1 MAAMKLALIGG
12 TGLAQLPGLEQ
23 QREAAVETPF
33 GAPSAPVITGRLGGQ
48 EVAFLARHG
57 RWHTLLPSEINYRA
71 NIYALK
77 LLGVTHVI
85 GVCAVGS
92 LQDTIHPG
100 DIVLPDQF
108 LDRTRGRREDTF
120 FGRGLVAHVAFG
132 DPVCAGLRAA
142 LAVACRAV
150 GAPVHNGGTYVNIE
164 GPAFSTRA
172 ESQWYRGLGG
182 AVIGMTNLTEA
193 KLAREAELCYATIA
207 QVTDYDCWHATHADV
222 TASDI
227 LAVLARTTALTTRV
241 LASFINTWQPPED
254 CACRHALQTA
264 FVTPWAQVPAATR
277 EALRAIIAPYCKEG

>member
-1 MAAMKLALIGG
+1 MTAMKLAVIGG
-12 TGLAQLPGLEQ
+12 TGLAQLPGLAQIQET
-23 QREAAVETPF
+23 AVDTPF
-33 GAPSAPVITGRLGGQ
+33 GAPSAPVLTGQLGGHD
-48 EVAFLARHG
+48 VLFLARHG
-57 RWHTLLPSEINYRA
+57 RHHTLLPSEINYRA

-92 LQDTIHPG
+92 LQDAIHPG

-120 FGRGLVAHVAFG
+120 FGRGLVAHIAFG

-142 LAVACRAV
+142 LAMACRAV
-150 GAPVHNGGTYVNIE
+150 GAPVHNGGTYVNME

-172 ESQWYRGLGG
+172 ESLWYRSLGA
-182 AVIGMTNLTEA
+182 AVIGMTNMTEA

-207 QVTDYDCWHATHADV
+207 QVTDYDCWHDNHADV

-227 LAVLARTTALTTRV
+227 LAVLARTSALTIRV

-277 EALRAIIAPYCKEG
+277 EALRAIIAPYCKDI